1 MMVTVWTVALV
12 PSLKT
17 LVVAFFYRWTAALI
31 EPFADE
37 DIAGIL
43 DDIGKTLFVL
53 CAVSFLISFA
63 FIYTS
68 LLSIVF
74 IKLFT
79 TMK

>member
-1 MMVTVWTVALV
+1 M
-12 PSLKT
+12 
-17 LVVAFFYRWTAALI
+17 I